1 MHTQHAATRGQY
13 PEHDTTLKWYG
24 RAYTREAKP
33 DYTQP
38 ADHIPPPFPRAS
50 VGNLWL
56 AVLQHM
62 VEEMPTP
69 LVPATVLGSVHDDGL
84 PMQELRNEIMLP
96 STKAEVKD
104 AAWRYVVSQA
114 RKIRHDWTY
123 FAIGLAMPGLRNA
136 AMRLAPP
143 EKKVPFSRV
152 AFVHRRMATEF
163 VYALGKVELDRA
175 HIVARLIGQ
184 AVDAV
189 REHGRA
195 KPPPPALD
203 LAVLDYLD
211 PDTRAENSR
220 QHKSSYLDALIALAR
235 LVRDTEGNKPGRILT
250 VTDARLIAYTYID
263 GHTLAQAAPW
273 VNLTEPAARMRRDRA
288 RKLIA
293 TLLDGKTGRRPLP
306 ERTEPEPAEPEP
318 AEPERAEP
326 ERAEP
331 EPERAD

>member
-1 MHTQHAATRGQY
+1 MHTPHAATRGQH
-13 PEHDTTLKWYG
+13 PGHDTTLKWYG

-38 ADHIPPPFPRAS
+38 PDAQPAKPFPRAS
-50 VGNLWL
+50 AGNLWL

-69 LVPATVLGSVHDDGL
+69 LVPATILGSASGDHL

-96 STKAEVKD
+96 STKADVRD
-104 AAWRYVVSQA
+104 AAWRHVVTQV
-114 RKIRHDWTY
+114 RQLRHDWTY

-136 AMRLAPP
+136 AMRLAPQD
-143 EKKVPFSRV
+143 KKIPFSRV

-163 VYALGKVELDRA
+163 VNALGNVELNRA
-175 HIVARLIGQ
+175 NIVARLISQ
-184 AVDAV
+184 AFDAV
-189 REHGRA
+189 REHRRA
-195 KPPPPALD
+195 KPPPPPLD

-211 PDTRAENSR
+211 PGTRAENSR
-220 QHKSSYLDALIALAR
+220 QYKSSYLDALIALAR
-235 LVRDTEGNKPGRILT
+235 LVHATKDNKPGRILT

-293 TLLDGKTGRRPLP
+293 TLLDGTTGRRPLP
-306 ERTEPEPAEPEP
+306 EPEWEPALAPE
-318 AEPERAEP
+318 
-326 ERAEP
+326 
-331 EPERAD
+331 D